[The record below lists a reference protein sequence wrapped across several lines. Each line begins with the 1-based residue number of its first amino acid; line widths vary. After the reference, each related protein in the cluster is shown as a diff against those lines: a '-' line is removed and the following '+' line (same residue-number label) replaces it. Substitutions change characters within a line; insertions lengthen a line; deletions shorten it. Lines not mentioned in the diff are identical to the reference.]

1 MQILVIPDVHLK
13 PWMFDR
19 AAELLRSEI
28 AKQAVCLMDIPD
40 DWHRQFDL
48 DLYART
54 FDRATEFQREF
65 PDTLWCWGNHDLSY
79 LWDERESGYSF
90 MAPSTVRRGLRQLVE
105 AIPRE
110 EQIRF
115 IHRID
120 RVLFLHGGLTEQF
133 VRRYCPEEKYDD
145 VDAVISRL
153 NSLGHYEMWDDA
165 SPLWHRPQHRNEP
178 MYKAGEFLQMVG
190 HTPVDRIRRDGPVIS
205 CDVFSTFRD
214 RKPIGTEEFPL
225 IDTETGAFR
234 GLTRPE
240 SGN

>member
-19 AAELLRSEI
+19 AAELLRSGI

-115 IHRID
+115 IHYFTDINT
-120 RVLFLHGGLTEQF
+120 H
-133 VRRYCPEEKYDD
+133 C
-145 VDAVISRL
+145 
-153 NSLGHYEMWDDA
+153 SL
-165 SPLWHRPQHRNEP
+165 PPP
-178 MYKAGEFLQMVG
+178 
-190 HTPVDRIRRDGPVIS
+190 
-205 CDVFSTFRD
+205 
-214 RKPIGTEEFPL
+214 
-225 IDTETGAFR
+225 
-234 GLTRPE
+234 
-240 SGN
+240 